1 MGHKHGIGPQSLG
14 ASGMNPKSTPC
25 GHSRTMGNYGTPLD
39 ATAAQNAAFGP
50 GSELAKEDPQR
61 AAKILEGINA
71 EDSGAN
77 YMEKKT
83 PLEFNV
89 FENADPRAAA
99 NMMSDM
105 APTGGG
111 NTMVNSQPGQA
122 AFDIHGGRGM
132 TASEIGPGGLG
143 GSGGIFGGILRRKA
157 GRSSMPSKYGDRK
170 GRGTAARAAMANI
183 KQKTGS
189 LPGFGSAGPTVT
201 SPGGGSGGAIAAAE
215 AAQASA
221 DAANS
226 QMDAL
231 KEKLSGI
238 RSQLDSLSGMI

>member
-25 GHSRTMGNYGTPLD
+25 GHPKITPLD
-39 ATAAQNAAFGP
+39 FNASLRGELGKGTLNP
-50 GSELAKEDPQR
+50 GFEKAIKENDPVLNPQ
-61 AAKILEGINA
+61 
-71 EDSGAN
+71 
-77 YMEKKT
+77 KKT
-83 PLEFNV
+83 EDDNSDSPVEFNV

-122 AFDIHGGRGM
+122 AFAPARGGRGM

-143 GSGGIFGGILRRKA
+143 GFRGIGGLLKSRRPGGFLGRKRKLSRRVA
-157 GRSSMPSKYGDRK
+157 
-170 GRGTAARAAMANI
+170 
-183 KQKTGS
+183 TGE
-189 LPGFGSAGPTVT
+189 PMTPAGPTVNT
-201 SPGGGSGGAIAAAE
+201 PGGGSGGAIAAAE

>member
-25 GHSRTMGNYGTPLD
+25 GHPRAMGNYGTPINKLEDLSGDGKITQKDVLIGRGVID
-39 ATAAQNAAFGP
+39 AD
-50 GSELAKEDPQR
+50 GSPK
-61 AAKILEGINA
+61 
-71 EDSGAN
+71 N
-77 YMEKKT
+77 YGTEKKT
-83 PLEFNV
+83 EGDSLNSPIDFNV

-111 NTMVNSQPGQA
+111 APAPSAPMGIAPGAQDMA
-122 AFDIHGGRGM
+122 RRSGGSIDGGFRG
-132 TASEIGPGGLG
+132 IGGLLKSRAP
-143 GSGGIFGGILRRKA
+143 GSFLGRKRKLSRRVA
-157 GRSSMPSKYGDRK
+157 
-170 GRGTAARAAMANI
+170 
-183 KQKTGS
+183 TGE
-189 LPGFGSAGPTVT
+189 PMTPAGPNLDRDL
-201 SPGGGSGGAIAAAE
+201 GGGSGGAIASAE

>member
-25 GHSRTMGNYGTPLD
+25 GHPRAMGNYGTPINKLEDLSGDGKITQKDVLIGRGVID
-39 ATAAQNAAFGP
+39 AD
-50 GSELAKEDPQR
+50 GSPK
-61 AAKILEGINA
+61 
-71 EDSGAN
+71 N
-77 YMEKKT
+77 YGTEKKT
-83 PLEFNV
+83 PLDFNV
-89 FENADPRAAA
+89 FENADPRAAV

-111 NTMVNSQPGQA
+111 APAPSAPMGIAPGAQDLA
-122 AFDIHGGRGM
+122 KRSGGSIDGARLKGIGSLFKRRIGRGGDYSSLTEKM
-132 TASEIGPGGLG
+132 GRRSGAVAATNNQRKRMLSQLG
-143 GSGGIFGGILRRKA
+143 
-157 GRSSMPSKYGDRK
+157 
-170 GRGTAARAAMANI
+170 N
-183 KQKTGS
+183 
-189 LPGFGSAGPTVT
+189 AGPTVN

>member
-25 GHSRTMGNYGTPLD
+25 GHPKITPLD
-39 ATAAQNAAFGP
+39 FNDALEQAAIDGKLNKPF
-50 GSELAKEDPQR
+50 EKKVLA
-61 AAKILEGINA
+61 N
-71 EDSGAN
+71 
-77 YMEKKT
+77 MEKKT
-83 PLEFNV
+83 KDDSPVEFNV

-105 APTGGG
+105 APTGSG
-111 NTMVNSQPGQA
+111 NTSLRAPDPGPPTIPNAASRGIGAAIDNS
-122 AFDIHGGRGM
+122 RV
-132 TASEIGPGGLG
+132 
-143 GSGGIFGGILRRKA
+143 GGIGSLLRGKGFL
-157 GRSSMPSKYGDRK
+157 GR
-170 GRGTAARAAMANI
+170 
-183 KQKTGS
+183 KQKLSRRVATGE
-189 LPGFGSAGPTVT
+189 PMTPAGPTVN

>member
-25 GHSRTMGNYGTPLD
+25 GHAKITPLDFNKGFESLPESVQRKIDPAGKADAVGNYG
-39 ATAAQNAAFGP
+39 
-50 GSELAKEDPQR
+50 
-61 AAKILEGINA
+61 
-71 EDSGAN
+71 
-77 YMEKKT
+77 MEKKT
-83 PLEFNV
+83 DGTSPIDFNV

-111 NTMVNSQPGQA
+111 NTSIA
-122 AFDIHGGRGM
+122 APDLGTPTIPDAASRGIGG
-132 TASEIGPGGLG
+132 PFGGLAG
-143 GSGGIFGGILRRKA
+143 GVASLLKRRAGGTRMTSL
-157 GRSSMPSKYGDRK
+157 PSKYGDRK
-170 GRGTAARAAMANI
+170 GRGTAAEAAIANI

-189 LPGFGSAGPTVT
+189 LPGFGSAGPTVN
-201 SPGGGSGGAIAAAE
+201 SPGGGSGGAIASAE

>member
-25 GHSRTMGNYGTPLD
+25 GHSRTMGNYGTPISKL
-39 ATAAQNAAFGP
+39 
-50 GSELAKEDPQR
+50 EDLSGDGVVTQKDVLIGR
-61 AAKILEGINA
+61 GVINA
-71 EDSGAN
+71 DGSPKN
-77 YMEKKT
+77 YGTEKKT
-83 PLEFNV
+83 DGTSPIDFNV
-89 FENADPRAAA
+89 FENADPRAAV

-105 APTGGG
+105 APTGSS
-111 NTMVNSQPGQA
+111 NTSMAGPDLGTPTIPDA
-122 AFDIHGGRGM
+122 ASRG
-132 TASEIGPGGLG
+132 AGAPFGGLV
-143 GSGGIFGGILRRKA
+143 GGIGRMLRRKA
-157 GRSSMPSKYGDRK
+157 GGTGRRSGAVAATNNQRK
-170 GRGTAARAAMANI
+170 RMLSQLGN
-183 KQKTGS
+183 
-189 LPGFGSAGPTVT
+189 AGPTVN

-221 DAANS
+221 DAANT

>member
-1 MGHKHGIGPQSLG
+1 MGHGIGPQGLG
-14 ASGMNPKSTPC
+14 TSGMNPKSTPC
-25 GHSRTMGNYGTPLD
+25 GHPKVTPLD
-39 ATAAQNAAFGP
+39 FNATLEKAALDGKLNKPF
-50 GSELAKEDPQR
+50 EEKVLA
-61 AAKILEGINA
+61 N
-71 EDSGAN
+71 
-77 YMEKKT
+77 MEKKT
-83 PLEFNV
+83 ENDSSTSPIDFNV

-111 NTMVNSQPGQA
+111 APAAPAPAPAAPNT
-122 AFDIHGGRGM
+122 GG
-132 TASEIGPGGLG
+132 PFGGLAG
-143 GSGGIFGGILRRKA
+143 GVASLLRGRAGSA
-157 GRSSMPSKYGDRK
+157 GRDIGAAIANSKVKGIGGLLRDKGFLGRK
-170 GRGTAARAAMANI
+170 GRLSRSVA
-183 KQKTGS
+183 TGE
-189 LPGFGSAGPTVT
+189 PMTPAGPTVNT
-201 SPGGGSGGAIAAAE
+201 PGGGSGGAIAAAE

>member
-1 MGHKHGIGPQSLG
+1 MGHGIGPQGLG

-25 GHSRTMGNYGTPLD
+25 GHPKITPLD
-39 ATAAQNAAFGP
+39 FNDALEQAAIDGKLNKPF
-50 GSELAKEDPQR
+50 EKKVLA
-61 AAKILEGINA
+61 N
-71 EDSGAN
+71 
-77 YMEKKT
+77 MEKKT
-83 PLEFNV
+83 DDDSSTSPVEFNV

-111 NTMVNSQPGQA
+111 NTSVAAPDLGAPTIPNAASRGIGAAIANSRA
-122 AFDIHGGRGM
+122 GG
-132 TASEIGPGGLG
+132 IGGL
-143 GSGGIFGGILRRKA
+143 LRGKGFL
-157 GRSSMPSKYGDRK
+157 GR
-170 GRGTAARAAMANI
+170 
-183 KQKTGS
+183 KQKLSRRVATGE
-189 LPGFGSAGPTVT
+189 PMTPAGPTVN

>member
-25 GHSRTMGNYGTPLD
+25 GHPKVTPLD
-39 ATAAQNAAFGP
+39 FNASLR
-50 GSELAKEDPQR
+50 SELGKGTLNPGFENAIKENDPALNPQ
-61 AAKILEGINA
+61 
-71 EDSGAN
+71 
-77 YMEKKT
+77 KKT
-83 PLEFNV
+83 KDDSPVEFNV

-111 NTMVNSQPGQA
+111 APAPSAPMGIAPG
-122 AFDIHGGRGM
+122 D
-132 TASEIGPGGLG
+132 TAGAQT
-143 GSGGIFGGILRRKA
+143 SGFGGIAGGIAKMLRSKVGNEGFLNRK
-157 GRSSMPSKYGDRK
+157 RK
-170 GRGTAARAAMANI
+170 LSRRIA
-183 KQKTGS
+183 TGE
-189 LPGFGSAGPTVT
+189 PMTPAGPTVN
-201 SPGGGSGGAIAAAE
+201 SPGGGAGGAIAAAE

>member
-25 GHSRTMGNYGTPLD
+25 GHPKVTPLDFNAKLRSELGKGTLNPGFEKAIRENDPAANYGT
-39 ATAAQNAAFGP
+39 
-50 GSELAKEDPQR
+50 
-61 AAKILEGINA
+61 
-71 EDSGAN
+71 
-77 YMEKKT
+77 EKKT
-83 PLEFNV
+83 DGSSPIDFNV
-89 FENADPRAAA
+89 FQNADPRAAA

-111 NTMVNSQPGQA
+111 STPSA
-122 AFDIHGGRGM
+122 
-132 TASEIGPGGLG
+132 IGPMGIAPGAGDLARRSG
-143 GSGGIFGGILRRKA
+143 GSIDGSHRRGGIFGNLLKSKRPGGFSSRKRKLSRRIA
-157 GRSSMPSKYGDRK
+157 
-170 GRGTAARAAMANI
+170 
-183 KQKTGS
+183 TGE
-189 LPGFGSAGPTVT
+189 PMTPAGPTVNT
-201 SPGGGSGGAIAAAE
+201 PGGGSGGAIAAAE

>member
-1 MGHKHGIGPQSLG
+1 MGHGIGPQSLG

-25 GHSRTMGNYGTPLD
+25 GHAKITPLD
-39 ATAAQNAAFGP
+39 FNASLRG
-50 GSELAKEDPQR
+50 ELGKGTLNAGFENAIKENDPVLNSQ
-61 AAKILEGINA
+61 
-71 EDSGAN
+71 
-77 YMEKKT
+77 KKT
-83 PLEFNV
+83 KDDSPIDFNV

-111 NTMVNSQPGQA
+111 APAAPAPAPAAPNT
-122 AFDIHGGRGM
+122 GG
-132 TASEIGPGGLG
+132 PFGGLAG
-143 GSGGIFGGILRRKA
+143 GVASLLRGRAGSA
-157 GRSSMPSKYGDRK
+157 GRDIGAAIANSKVKGIGGLLRDKGFLGRK
-170 GRGTAARAAMANI
+170 RRLSRSVA
-183 KQKTGS
+183 TGE
-189 LPGFGSAGPTVT
+189 PMTPAGPTVNT
-201 SPGGGSGGAIAAAE
+201 PGGGSGGAIAAAE

>member
-25 GHSRTMGNYGTPLD
+25 GHPKVTPLD
-39 ATAAQNAAFGP
+39 FNAKLR
-50 GSELAKEDPQR
+50 SELGKGTLNPGFEKAIRENDP
-61 AAKILEGINA
+61 A
-71 EDSGAN
+71 AN
-77 YMEKKT
+77 YGMEKKT
-83 PLEFNV
+83 DGTSPIDFNV

-111 NTMVNSQPGQA
+111 APAPSAPMGIAPGAQ
-122 AFDIHGGRGM
+122 DIARRSGGSIDGSHRR
-132 TASEIGPGGLG
+132 PKLGGLG
-143 GSGGIFGGILRRKA
+143 GLLRSNVGNESFLNRK
-157 GRSSMPSKYGDRK
+157 RK
-170 GRGTAARAAMANI
+170 LSRRIA
-183 KQKTGS
+183 TGE
-189 LPGFGSAGPTVT
+189 PMTPAGPNLDRDL
-201 SPGGGSGGAIAAAE
+201 GGGSGGAIASAE

>member
-25 GHSRTMGNYGTPLD
+25 GHSRTIGNYGTPINKLEDLSGDGKITQKDVLIGRGVID
-39 ATAAQNAAFGP
+39 AD
-50 GSELAKEDPQR
+50 GSPK
-61 AAKILEGINA
+61 
-71 EDSGAN
+71 N
-77 YMEKKT
+77 YGTEKKT
-83 PLEFNV
+83 DVTSPMDFNV
-89 FENADPRAAA
+89 FENADPRAAV

-111 NTMVNSQPGQA
+111 APAAPTPAPAPAAPNTGGPFGNLAGGVASLLKRR
-122 AFDIHGGRGM
+122 GGR
-132 TASEIGPGGLG
+132 ANREIGG
-143 GSGGIFGGILRRKA
+143 A
-157 GRSSMPSKYGDRK
+157 Y
-170 GRGTAARAAMANI
+170 
-183 KQKTGS
+183 GS
-189 LPGFGSAGPTVT
+189 LAEKMGRRSGAVAATNNQRKRMLSQLGNAGPTVN

>member
-1 MGHKHGIGPQSLG
+1 MGHGIGPQSLG
-14 ASGMNPKSTPC
+14 ASGMNPKSTAC
-25 GHSRTMGNYGTPLD
+25 GHPKITPLD
-39 ATAAQNAAFGP
+39 FNDALEQAAIDGKLNKPF
-50 GSELAKEDPQR
+50 EKKVLA
-61 AAKILEGINA
+61 N
-71 EDSGAN
+71 
-77 YMEKKT
+77 MEKKT
-83 PLEFNV
+83 EDDSSTSPVEFNV

-105 APTGGG
+105 ASTGGG
-111 NTMVNSQPGQA
+111 APAAPTPAPAPAAPNT
-122 AFDIHGGRGM
+122 GG
-132 TASEIGPGGLG
+132 P
-143 GSGGIFGGILRRKA
+143 FGGITGGVAGMLRERLGSTR
-157 GRSSMPSKYGDRK
+157 GRSSFGSKYGDRK
-170 GRGTAARAAMANI
+170 GRGAAAEAAIANI
-183 KQKTGS
+183 KQKTDS
-189 LPGFGSAGPTVT
+189 LPGFGSAGPTVN

>member
-14 ASGMNPKSTPC
+14 VSGMNPKSTPC
-25 GHSRTMGNYGTPLD
+25 GHPKAMGNYGTPINKLEDLSGDGKITQKDVLIGRGVID
-39 ATAAQNAAFGP
+39 AD
-50 GSELAKEDPQR
+50 GSPK
-61 AAKILEGINA
+61 
-71 EDSGAN
+71 N
-77 YMEKKT
+77 YGTEKKT
-83 PLEFNV
+83 DVTSPMDFNV

-105 APTGGG
+105 APTGGA
-111 NTMVNSQPGQA
+111 PA
-122 AFDIHGGRGM
+122 A
-132 TASEIGPGGLG
+132 IGPIGIAPGAQDLARRSG
-143 GSGGIFGGILRRKA
+143 GSIDGARLKGIGSLFGKRRQDTSGAYSRLAEKM
-157 GRSSMPSKYGDRK
+157 GRSSGAVAATNNQRK
-170 GRGTAARAAMANI
+170 RMLSQLGN
-183 KQKTGS
+183 
-189 LPGFGSAGPTVT
+189 AGPTVN

>member
-1 MGHKHGIGPQSLG
+1 
-14 ASGMNPKSTPC
+14 
-25 GHSRTMGNYGTPLD
+25 
-39 ATAAQNAAFGP
+39 
-50 GSELAKEDPQR
+50 
-61 AAKILEGINA
+61 
-71 EDSGAN
+71 
-77 YMEKKT
+77 MEKKT
-83 PLEFNV
+83 DGTSPIDFNV

-111 NTMVNSQPGQA
+111 NTSLRAPDPGPPTIPDAASRGIGAAIANSRA
-122 AFDIHGGRGM
+122 GG
-132 TASEIGPGGLG
+132 IGGL
-143 GSGGIFGGILRRKA
+143 LRGKGFL
-157 GRSSMPSKYGDRK
+157 GR
-170 GRGTAARAAMANI
+170 
-183 KQKTGS
+183 KQKLSRRVATGE
-189 LPGFGSAGPTVT
+189 PMTPAGPTVNT
-201 SPGGGSGGAIAAAE
+201 PGSGSGGAIAAAE

>member
-25 GHSRTMGNYGTPLD
+25 GHPKISPLDFNAKLRSELGKGTLNPGFEKAIRENDPAANYGT
-39 ATAAQNAAFGP
+39 
-50 GSELAKEDPQR
+50 
-61 AAKILEGINA
+61 
-71 EDSGAN
+71 
-77 YMEKKT
+77 EKKT

-111 NTMVNSQPGQA
+111 APAPSAPMGIAPGAQDMA
-122 AFDIHGGRGM
+122 RRSGGSIDGGFRG
-132 TASEIGPGGLG
+132 IGGLLKSKRPGGFLNRKRKL
-143 GSGGIFGGILRRKA
+143 SRRVA
-157 GRSSMPSKYGDRK
+157 
-170 GRGTAARAAMANI
+170 
-183 KQKTGS
+183 TGE
-189 LPGFGSAGPTVT
+189 PMTPAGPNLDRDL
-201 SPGGGSGGAIAAAE
+201 GGGSGGAIASAE

>member
-1 MGHKHGIGPQSLG
+1 
-14 ASGMNPKSTPC
+14 
-25 GHSRTMGNYGTPLD
+25 
-39 ATAAQNAAFGP
+39 
-50 GSELAKEDPQR
+50 
-61 AAKILEGINA
+61 
-71 EDSGAN
+71 
-77 YMEKKT
+77 
-83 PLEFNV
+83 
-89 FENADPRAAA
+89 
-99 NMMSDM
+99 
-105 APTGGG
+105 
-111 NTMVNSQPGQA
+111 
-122 AFDIHGGRGM
+122 M

-183 KQKTGS
+183 KLNTGS

>member
-50 GSELAKEDPQR
+50 GSKLANENPQR

-77 YMEKKT
+77 YSTEKKT

-105 APTGGG
+105 APTGGASTPSAIG
-111 NTMVNSQPGQA
+111 PMGIAPGAQDLA
-122 AFDIHGGRGM
+122 RASGGSIAGRG
-132 TASEIGPGGLG
+132 G
-143 GSGGIFGGILRRKA
+143 FGGIGGLLKSRRP
-157 GRSSMPSKYGDRK
+157 GGFLSRK
-170 GRGTAARAAMANI
+170 RKLSRRIA
-183 KQKTGS
+183 TGE
-189 LPGFGSAGPTVT
+189 PMTPAGPTVNT
-201 SPGGGSGGAIAAAE
+201 PGGGSGGAIAAAE

>member
-1 MGHKHGIGPQSLG
+1 MGHKHGIGPQGLG
-14 ASGMNPKSTPC
+14 ASGMNPKSTAC
-25 GHSRTMGNYGTPLD
+25 GHPKITPLDFNASLRIELGKGTLNPGFEKAIKENDPAANYGT
-39 ATAAQNAAFGP
+39 
-50 GSELAKEDPQR
+50 
-61 AAKILEGINA
+61 
-71 EDSGAN
+71 
-77 YMEKKT
+77 EKKT
-83 PLEFNV
+83 DGISPIDFNV

-111 NTMVNSQPGQA
+111 NTMVNSEPGQG
-122 AFDIHGGRGM
+122 AFIRSRGI
-132 TASEIGPGGLG
+132 TASEIGPRGLG
-143 GSGGIFGGILRRKA
+143 GSTQGVTSL
-157 GRSSMPSKYGDRK
+157 PSKYGNR
-170 GRGTAARAAMANI
+170 GRGTAAKAAVANI

-189 LPGFGSAGPTVT
+189 LPGFGSAGPTVN
-201 SPGGGSGGAIAAAE
+201 SPGGGAGGAIASAE

>member
-50 GSELAKEDPQR
+50 GSKLADKDPQR

-71 EDSGAN
+71 EDSGTN
-77 YMEKKT
+77 YGTEKKT
-83 PLEFNV
+83 DVTSPMEFNV

-111 NTMVNSQPGQA
+111 APAPSAPMGIAPGAQDMARRSGGSIDGAINNSRVSG
-122 AFDIHGGRGM
+122 I
-132 TASEIGPGGLG
+132 GGL
-143 GSGGIFGGILRRKA
+143 LRGKGFL
-157 GRSSMPSKYGDRK
+157 GR
-170 GRGTAARAAMANI
+170 
-183 KQKTGS
+183 KQKLSRRVATGE
-189 LPGFGSAGPTVT
+189 PMTPAGPTVN

>member
-1 MGHKHGIGPQSLG
+1 MGHGIGPQSLG

-25 GHSRTMGNYGTPLD
+25 GHPKITPLD
-39 ATAAQNAAFGP
+39 FNASLRGELGKGTLNP
-50 GSELAKEDPQR
+50 GFENAIKENDPV
-61 AAKILEGINA
+61 LNP
-71 EDSGAN
+71 
-77 YMEKKT
+77 EKKT
-83 PLEFNV
+83 EDDNSNSPVEFNV

-111 NTMVNSQPGQA
+111 APAPSAPMGIAPGAQ
-122 AFDIHGGRGM
+122 DIARRSGGSIDGSHRR
-132 TASEIGPGGLG
+132 PKLGGLG
-143 GSGGIFGGILRRKA
+143 GLLRSNVGNESFLNRK
-157 GRSSMPSKYGDRK
+157 RK
-170 GRGTAARAAMANI
+170 LSRRIA
-183 KQKTGS
+183 TGE
-189 LPGFGSAGPTVT
+189 PMTPAGPNLDRDL
-201 SPGGGSGGAIAAAE
+201 GGGSGGAIASAE

>member
-25 GHSRTMGNYGTPLD
+25 GHPKVTPLDFNEKLRGELGKGTLNPGFEKAIRENDPAANYGT
-39 ATAAQNAAFGP
+39 
-50 GSELAKEDPQR
+50 
-61 AAKILEGINA
+61 
-71 EDSGAN
+71 
-77 YMEKKT
+77 EKKT
-83 PLEFNV
+83 DVTSPMDFNV

-111 NTMVNSQPGQA
+111 A
-122 AFDIHGGRGM
+122 APAPAPTAPNIGG
-132 TASEIGPGGLG
+132 PLGGLAG
-143 GSGGIFGGILRRKA
+143 GVASLLRRRKDKLETA
-157 GRSSMPSKYGDRK
+157 GRMRGGAGVLKSLAQKMGRSSGAVAATNNQRK
-170 GRGTAARAAMANI
+170 RMLSQLGN
-183 KQKTGS
+183 
-189 LPGFGSAGPTVT
+189 AGPTVN

>member
-25 GHSRTMGNYGTPLD
+25 GHPRAMGNYGTPINKLEDLSGDGKITQKDVLIGRGVID
-39 ATAAQNAAFGP
+39 AD
-50 GSELAKEDPQR
+50 GSPK
-61 AAKILEGINA
+61 
-71 EDSGAN
+71 N
-77 YMEKKT
+77 YGTEKKT
-83 PLEFNV
+83 DVTSPMEFNV

-111 NTMVNSQPGQA
+111 APAPSAPMGIAPGAQ
-122 AFDIHGGRGM
+122 DIARRSGGSIDGSHRR
-132 TASEIGPGGLG
+132 PKLGGLG
-143 GSGGIFGGILRRKA
+143 GLLRSNVGNGGFLNRKRKLSRRIA
-157 GRSSMPSKYGDRK
+157 
-170 GRGTAARAAMANI
+170 
-183 KQKTGS
+183 TGE
-189 LPGFGSAGPTVT
+189 PMTPAGPNLDRDL
-201 SPGGGSGGAIAAAE
+201 GGGSGGAIASAE

>member
-25 GHSRTMGNYGTPLD
+25 GHSRTIGNYGTPINKLEDLSGDGKITQKDVLIGRGVID
-39 ATAAQNAAFGP
+39 AD
-50 GSELAKEDPQR
+50 GSPK
-61 AAKILEGINA
+61 
-71 EDSGAN
+71 N
-77 YMEKKT
+77 YGTEKKT
-83 PLEFNV
+83 DVTSPMDFNV
-89 FENADPRAAA
+89 FENADPRAAV

-111 NTMVNSQPGQA
+111 APAAPTPAPAPAAPNT
-122 AFDIHGGRGM
+122 GGPFG
-132 TASEIGPGGLG
+132 GGLAG
-143 GSGGIFGGILRRKA
+143 GVVGALRKRFGGTRGI
-157 GRSSMPSKYGDRK
+157 SSMPSKYGDRK
-170 GRGTAARAAMANI
+170 GRGTAARTAIANI

-189 LPGFGSAGPTVT
+189 LPGFGSAGPTVE
-201 SPGGGSGGAIAAAE
+201 SPGGGSGGAIASAE

>member
-14 ASGMNPKSTPC
+14 ALGMNPKSTPC
-25 GHSRTMGNYGTPLD
+25 GHPRTMGNYGTPINKLEDLSGDGKITQKDVLIGRGVID
-39 ATAAQNAAFGP
+39 AD
-50 GSELAKEDPQR
+50 GSPK
-61 AAKILEGINA
+61 
-71 EDSGAN
+71 N
-77 YMEKKT
+77 YGTEKKT
-83 PLEFNV
+83 DVTSPMDFNV
-89 FENADPRAAA
+89 FENADPRAAV

-111 NTMVNSQPGQA
+111 APAAPTPAPAPAAPNT
-122 AFDIHGGRGM
+122 GGPFG
-132 TASEIGPGGLG
+132 GGLAG
-143 GSGGIFGGILRRKA
+143 GIAGMLKRRAGRTGSGAGALRSLAKRI
-157 GRSSMPSKYGDRK
+157 GRRSGAV
-170 GRGTAARAAMANI
+170 AATNNQRERMLSQLGN
-183 KQKTGS
+183 
-189 LPGFGSAGPTVT
+189 AGPTVD
-201 SPGGGSGGAIAAAE
+201 SPGGGSGGAIASAE

>member
-25 GHSRTMGNYGTPLD
+25 GHPKVTPLD
-39 ATAAQNAAFGP
+39 FNAKLR
-50 GSELAKEDPQR
+50 SELGKGTLNPGFEKAIRENDP
-61 AAKILEGINA
+61 A
-71 EDSGAN
+71 AN
-77 YMEKKT
+77 YGMEKKT
-83 PLEFNV
+83 DGTSPIDFNV

-111 NTMVNSQPGQA
+111 NTSVAAPDPGTPTIPDA
-122 AFDIHGGRGM
+122 ASRGIGG
-132 TASEIGPGGLG
+132 PLGGLVG
-143 GSGGIFGGILRRKA
+143 GVASLLRRKA
-157 GRSSMPSKYGDRK
+157 GRT
-170 GRGTAARAAMANI
+170 GRGSGVLGNLAEKMGRRSGAVAATNNQRKRMLSQLGN
-183 KQKTGS
+183 
-189 LPGFGSAGPTVT
+189 AGPTVN

>member
-25 GHSRTMGNYGTPLD
+25 GHSRTMGNYGTPINKLEDLSGDGKITQKDVLIGRGVID
-39 ATAAQNAAFGP
+39 AD
-50 GSELAKEDPQR
+50 GSPK
-61 AAKILEGINA
+61 
-71 EDSGAN
+71 N
-77 YMEKKT
+77 YGTEKKT

-122 AFDIHGGRGM
+122 AFAPARGGRGM

-143 GSGGIFGGILRRKA
+143 GFRGIGGLLKSRRPGGFLGRKRKLSRRVA
-157 GRSSMPSKYGDRK
+157 
-170 GRGTAARAAMANI
+170 
-183 KQKTGS
+183 TGE
-189 LPGFGSAGPTVT
+189 PMTPAGPTVNT
-201 SPGGGSGGAIAAAE
+201 PGGGSGGAIAAAE

>member
-39 ATAAQNAAFGP
+39 ASAAQNAAFGP
-50 GSELAKEDPQR
+50 GSKLADEDPQR

-71 EDSGAN
+71 EDSGTN
-77 YMEKKT
+77 YGTEKKT

-111 NTMVNSQPGQA
+111 APAAPTPAPAPAAPNT
-122 AFDIHGGRGM
+122 GG
-132 TASEIGPGGLG
+132 P
-143 GSGGIFGGILRRKA
+143 FGGITGGVAGMLRERLGSTR
-157 GRSSMPSKYGDRK
+157 GRSSFGSKYGDRK
-170 GRGTAARAAMANI
+170 GRGAAAEAAIANI

-189 LPGFGSAGPTVT
+189 LPGFGSAGPTVN